1 MSTVLVVDDDAAIR
15 TVVAQALRRAGHDV
29 TVADSLAQLERALA
43 VTLPDVLI
51 TDVIL
56 PDGDG
61 IDHVRSVAARFPL
74 LPIIVLSAQNT
85 LTTAVRAAEVGAYE
99 YLPKPFDLDVLTR
112 AVAGA
117 LARGGMV
124 SEDTLHDADR
134 ALPLIGRSAA
144 MQDVYRI
151 IARVV
156 SNDLTVLIS
165 GESGTGK
172 ELVARAIHDLG
183 PRSAAPFV
191 AINMAAIPRELIE
204 AELFGHERGAFTG
217 AATRNAGRFEQAS
230 GGTLFLDEI
239 GDMPMEA
246 QTRLLRVLQSG
257 EFTSVGGARTIRV
270 DVRIVAATNRDLA
283 SQVATGQ
290 FREDLFYRLNVVP
303 ITLPPLRERRQ
314 DIALL
319 ARHFLDH
326 AAAQG
331 LPRRQL
337 ASDALVALGG
347 HDWPGNVRELENLM
361 RRLAVLS
368 RDEVI
373 DADAIRTMIGRHTSL
388 TDPVDLDI
396 GQAVRA
402 MIERIAHDDPA
413 ALDDGTLYDR
423 VIGEVERP
431 LIEAMLA
438 RHGQNQLRAARAMGI
453 NRNTLRKRLD
463 TLGIDIGGTIGSDAL
478 RVDEPERR

>member
-29 TVADSLAQLERALA
+29 TSADSIAQLERALA
-43 VTLPDVLI
+43 VSLPDVI
-51 TDVIL
+51 VTDVVL

-99 YLPKPFDLDVLTR
+99 YLPKPFDLDVLAR

-117 LARGGMV
+117 LARGGMIG
-124 SEDTLHDADR
+124 EDALADEDR

-183 PRSAAPFV
+183 PRNAAPFV

-217 AATRNAGRFEQAS
+217 AATRNAGRFEQAA

-270 DVRIVAATNRDLA
+270 DVRIVAATNRDLNA
-283 SQVATGQ
+283 QVAAGQ

-303 ITLPPLRERRQ
+303 IALPALRERRQ

-326 AAAQG
+326 AAIQG

-337 ASDALVALGG
+337 GSDALTELGA

-361 RRLAVLS
+361 RRLAVLA

-373 DADAIRTMIGRHTSL
+373 GADAIRAMIGTQAIIGE
-388 TDPVDLDI
+388 PVDIEI
-396 GQAVRA
+396 GHAVRA
-402 MIERIAHDDPA
+402 MIERIARDNPA

-463 TLGIDIGGTIGSDAL
+463 TLGIDIGGTAL
-478 RVDEPERR
+478 DGDRAEERERR